1 MHLDHINIRCSELQ
15 ATIGFL
21 ESALGLR
28 IGERPPFSFD
38 GAWLYDESGRAVVH
52 LVVAAQP
59 PGAAGAVDHVA
70 FRYDDLS
77 AQLAHLAAL
86 GYPATP
92 RRVPGTDIHQAF
104 IDGPDGVKFEFQ
116 GRLAT

>member
-1 MHLDHINIRCSELQ
+1 MHLDHVNIRCSDLP
-15 ATIGFL
+15 ATISFL
-21 ESALGLR
+21 KSALGLQT
-28 IGERPPFSFD
+28 GERPPFSFD

-52 LVVAAQP
+52 LVVAVQP

-86 GYPATP
+86 GYACTP
-92 RRVPGTDIHQAF
+92 RRVPGSDIHQAF
-104 IDGPDGVKFEFQ
+104 IDGPDGLKFEFQ
-116 GRLAT
+116 GRLAP